1 MEFLADMGGMAQL
14 GEFIVGIMGVA
25 LGVALVILGIL
36 GVALLAFTVWM
47 VILCLK
53 SHHTTVV
60 KFAWVCAMVFFFP
73 FGSVLYVLYFLA
85 YSLFGRNGQGGVGAN
100 SEDRNYLVKCRQCGE
115 GILWNI
121 ECCTQCGEPRPSG

>member
-53 SHHTTVV
+53 SKH
-60 KFAWVCAMVFFFP
+60 P
-73 FGSVLYVLYFLA
+73 
-85 YSLFGRNGQGGVGAN
+85 
-100 SEDRNYLVKCRQCGE
+100 
-115 GILWNI
+115 
-121 ECCTQCGEPRPSG
+121 

>member
-53 SHHTTVV
+53 SNHTTVSKV
-60 KFAWVCAMVFFFP
+60 VWICVMVFFFP
-73 FGSVLYVLYFLA
+73 FGSALYFLA
-85 YSLFGRNGQGGVGAN
+85 YLLFGRNDKGGIDAN
-100 SEDRNYLVKCRQCGE
+100 REDRNFLVKCRQCGE
-115 GILWNI
+115 GILWNV
-121 ECCTQCGEPRPSG
+121 ESCTQCGEPRPSG